1 MSAGVSNHSPF
12 RGPLRPVERVS
23 FDEVTDL
30 IDRLT
35 TLTEGM
41 FCRLPTEAE
50 WEYSCRAGTTGERY
64 GDLDAIAWYWGN
76 SDDSTH
82 EVRGKQCNPWGLYD
96 MIGNV
101 WEWCADSPRKYSSR
115 PEVDPSGQ
123 GSDRVCRGGGWYCGA
138 SDCRS
143 ALRGRGTPDGW
154 YYRLGFRVAAVPASE
169 SPEASVVE

>member
-1 MSAGVSNHSPF
+1 MSNQSFF
-12 RGPLRPVERVS
+12 RGPLLPVELVS
-23 FDEVTDL
+23 FYEVTDF

-64 GDLDAIAWYWGN
+64 GDLDAIAWYSEN
-76 SDDSTH
+76 SHGSTH
-82 EVRGKQCNPWGLYD
+82 EVRGKQCNAWGLYD
-96 MIGNV
+96 MLGNV

-123 GSDRVCRGGGWYCGA
+123 GSIRVLRGGSWDDGA
-138 SDCRS
+138 SNCPS
-143 ALRGRGTPDGW
+143 AYRNRGTPDIRR
-154 YYRLGFRVAAVPASE
+154 YYLGFRVAAVPASE